1 MEAIMRQSFFKFTLL
16 ALATVFLSL
25 STILADEPANV
36 NWDQFSKGLTMALK
50 SDNLGVKLSAMQL
63 VIKYGNKVNVT
74 NARYDVMD
82 TFLDSKDRRVRQ
94 LALVTLSKINNTF
107 DLGLLERQIK
117 FEDDPVIKNQIVAV
131 LIAAD
136 RLSAPVKYTVTEQS
150 VAGNLNP

>member
-1 MEAIMRQSFFKFTLL
+1 MRQSFFKFTLL

-25 STILADEPANV
+25 SSILADEPADV

-63 VIKYGNKVNVT
+63 VIKYGDKVDVR

-82 TFLDSKDRRVRQ
+82 TFLDSKDRRIRR

-136 RLSAPVKYTVTEQS
+136 RISAPVKYTVTEKS
-150 VAGNLNP
+150 VAGHLNP

>member
-1 MEAIMRQSFFKFTLL
+1 MRQSFFKFTVL

-25 STILADEPANV
+25 STILADEPANI

-63 VIKYGNKVNVT
+63 VIKYGNKVNVK

-82 TFLDSKDRRVRQ
+82 TFLYSKDRRVRQ

-107 DLGLLERQIK
+107 DMGLLERQIK
-117 FEDDPVIKNQIVAV
+117 FEDDPVIKNQIAAV

-136 RLSAPVKYTVTEQS
+136 RLSVPTKYAATERS
-150 VAGNLNP
+150 VASNLNP

>member
-1 MEAIMRQSFFKFTLL
+1 MRQSFFKFTLL

-25 STILADEPANV
+25 SSILADEPADV

-63 VIKYGNKVNVT
+63 VIKYGDKVDVR

-82 TFLDSKDRRVRQ
+82 TFLDSKDRRIRR

-117 FEDDPVIKNQIVAV
+117 FEDDSVIKNQIVAV

-136 RLSAPVKYTVTEQS
+136 RISAPVKYTVTEKS
-150 VAGNLNP
+150 VAGHLNP

>member
-1 MEAIMRQSFFKFTLL
+1 MRQSFFKFTVL

-36 NWDQFSKGLTMALK
+36 NWDQFSKGLNMALK

-63 VIKYGNKVNVT
+63 VIKYGNKVDVKD
-74 NARYDVMD
+74 ARYDVMD
-82 TFLDSKDRRVRQ
+82 TFLYSKDRRVRQ

-107 DLGLLERQIK
+107 DMGLLERQIK
-117 FEDDPVIKNQIVAV
+117 FEDDPIIKNQIAAV

-136 RLSAPVKYTVTEQS
+136 RLSVPTRYAVTEKA
-150 VAGNLNP
+150 VASNVTP